1 MEGVLAMWK
10 WRNLSLSGKIMVF
23 KSLVFSKIIFISY
36 LNKVPSSIITRI
48 EEIQKDFIWDG
59 KLPKIKHAA
68 LIANYEDGGLK
79 DLDIRTK
86 FESLHLS
93 WVKRLYDGNFH
104 PWKNIPL
111 ELIKRQFNQEIFY
124 PICK

>member
-1 MEGVLAMWK
+1 M
-10 WRNLSLSGKIMVF
+10 GK
-23 KSLVFSKIIFISY
+23 
-36 LNKVPSSIITRI
+36 
-48 EEIQKDFIWDG
+48 
-59 KLPKIKHAA
+59 KLPKIKHSA

-79 DLDIRTK
+79 DLDIRAK

-104 PWKNIPL
+104 PWKKLPL

-124 PICK
+124 PNMQMKFSENFLILYHEIAKSW